1 MPRFIRYYQEG
12 FDKPRQLIKKQKHHF
27 ADKGLYSQSYGFSSS
42 YLWKW
47 ELDHKKRLNAEELIL
62 SNYGIGED
70 SWESLGQQGDKT
82 VSPKGN
88 QPWIYTGRTDA
99 EAPVLWPPDAK
110 SPLTGKDPDAGKDW
124 GQEEKGATEDEMFR
138 WHHRLNGLEFEQT
151 PGDSGGQKSLV
162 VLYSMGSQSAWMLLS
177 DWTNKSIIIVQRFFK
192 STVWFSG
199 IICGKAGSFLVVWCR
214 L

>member
-162 VLYSMGSQSAWMLLS
+162 VLYSMGSQSAWTLLS